1 MTLFEHLAELR
12 RRVVISALAVLVG
25 GTVVYIFYNP
35 VFNFLVHPYH
45 SYLVHHPS
53 KNISNGQLV
62 ATGPLEAFLTRLK
75 ISLYGGLVLASPV
88 VLWELWR
95 FITPG
100 LHKHEKRYALP
111 FVVAAVALFA
121 GGVAT
126 AVVVFPRA
134 LNWLITAGGPVV
146 PLFGPAKYV
155 GLYAAM
161 CLVFGVVFMYPLVL
175 VFLQIVESVPS
186 STWRKWRRVAI
197 VLIAVVAAVI
207 TPSSDPFS
215 FFALAVPMYVL
226 YEASIVIGRLLH
238 K

>member
-1 MTLFEHLAELR
+1 MTIFEHLAELR
-12 RRVVISALAVLVG
+12 RRVVISAAAVLVG
-25 GTVVYIFYNP
+25 GVIVYVFYDP
-35 VFNFLVHPYH
+35 VFHFLVHPYH

-62 ATGPLEAFLTRLK
+62 ATSPLEAFLTRLK
-75 ISLYGGLVLASPV
+75 ISLYGGLVLGSPI

-100 LHKHEKRYALP
+100 LHKNEKRYALP

-121 GGVAT
+121 TGVAT
-126 AVVVFPRA
+126 AIVVFPRA
-134 LNWLITAGGPVV
+134 LNWLINAGGPVV
-146 PLFGPAKYV
+146 PLYGPGKYV

-161 CLVFGVVFMYPLVL
+161 CVVFGAVFMYPLVL
-175 VFLQIVESVPS
+175 VFLQLAEVVPS
-186 STWRKWRRVAI
+186 STWRRWRRVAI

-226 YEASIVIGRLLH
+226 YEGSIVVGRLL
-238 K
+238 KK

>member
-12 RRVVISALAVLVG
+12 RRVVISAAAVLVG
-25 GTVVYIFYNP
+25 GVIVYIFYDP
-35 VFNFLVHPYH
+35 VFHFLVHPYH

-62 ATGPLEAFLTRLK
+62 ATSPLEAFLTRLK
-75 ISLYGGLVLASPV
+75 ISLYGGLILGSPV
-88 VLWELWR
+88 VLWQLWR

-100 LHKHEKRYALP
+100 LHKNEKRYALP

-121 GGVAT
+121 TGVAT
-126 AVVVFPRA
+126 AIVVFPRA
-134 LNWLITAGGPVV
+134 LNWLINAGGPVV
-146 PLFGPAKYV
+146 PLYGPGKYV

-161 CLVFGVVFMYPLVL
+161 CVVFGAVFMYPLVL
-175 VFLQIVESVPS
+175 VFLQLAEVVPS
-186 STWRKWRRVAI
+186 STWRRWRRVAI
-197 VLIAVVAAVI
+197 VVIAVVAAVI

-226 YEASIVIGRLLH
+226 YEGSIVVGRLL
-238 K
+238 KK